1 MARDVGQTLMQYFGT
16 NLDVQYKDE
25 KESDPVTNV
34 DKEVQTDLVRA
45 ISEGYPGHGVV
56 GEEDEDDEPAPD
68 YVWVLDPW
76 TAPRTSSTGCRCLH
90 PRSAFCTAG
99 SP

>member
-1 MARDVGQTLMQYFGT
+1 MARDFGQTLMQYFGI

-56 GEEDEDDEPAPD
+56 G
-68 YVWVLDPW
+68 
-76 TAPRTSSTGCRCLH
+76 
-90 PRSAFCTAG
+90 
-99 SP
+99 